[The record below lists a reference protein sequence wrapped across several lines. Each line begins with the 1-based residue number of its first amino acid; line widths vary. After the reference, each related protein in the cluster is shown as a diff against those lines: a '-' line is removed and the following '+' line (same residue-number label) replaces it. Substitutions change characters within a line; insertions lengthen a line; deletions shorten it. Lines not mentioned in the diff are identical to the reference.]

1 MIAFEFDLH
10 NDNSPRRKRGDWAE
24 LAFTKTAGIVT
35 GWDALV
41 SYWLV
46 FFPLSPVTVLEG
58 FVTVD
63 STQFLRISKVATLIL
78 IVGWHYFRVAPS
90 FFIKL

>member
-10 NDNSPRRKRGDWAE
+10 NDNSPLWKRGDWAE

-46 FFPLSPVTVLEG
+46 FFFPVPGNSPRRLC
-58 FVTVD
+58 D
-63 STQFLRISKVATLIL
+63 S
-78 IVGWHYFRVAPS
+78 
-90 FFIKL
+90 